1 MDISNLTQQQKVE
14 TLQALYHDVAGQ
26 GREGDTQLAHINSQE
41 AALLRA
47 LGGSGTL
54 NPNTGLPEYKPAA
67 KAVKSVG
74 KAVGKVAK
82 TVVKTAVKVAPYVGL
97 AYGGYTLA
105 GGGSIFGGLGG
116 TGNLLSAANY
126 TGRFTPLVM
135 SQTTQAGLGIGSTLA
150 AAANKVGSYIAAN
163 PFQSAG
169 MALQGVGYVQQRKA
183 QSAQAEAL
191 EGQARAETEQRK
203 MQQRY
208 QETLARRQRL
218 DLLRQQR
225 IMSGRYQAS
234 AANAGLG
241 VGTSGLLGATS
252 SIQTQTTANIGAVD
266 FAQGASQAISNQAQ
280 LAADYGSQYYG
291 AKGSENMWSSVGS
304 LGESIF
310 NKSGMLDSKLYD
322 ATDGQYGSKMLSI

>member
-54 NPNTGLPEYKPAA
+54 NPNTGLPEYKPAK
-67 KAVKSVG
+67 KAVKAVG

-82 TVVKTAVKVAPYVGL
+82 TVVKAAPYVGL
-97 AYGGYTLA
+97 AYGGYSLA
-105 GGGSIFGGLGG
+105 GGSSIFGG
-116 TGNLLSAANY
+116 GNLLSPGN
-126 TGRFTPLVM
+126 FTLDA
-135 SQTTQAGLGIGSTLA
+135 SKAFAFKGAQTAQAGLGIGSTLTA
-150 AAANKVGSYIAAN
+150 AASKVGSYITAN

-183 QSAQAEAL
+183 QSAQAESL

-241 VGTSGLLGATS
+241 LGTSGLLGATS
-252 SIQTQTTANIGAVD
+252 SIQSQTTANIGAVD
-266 FAQGASQAISNQAQ
+266 FAQGASQDISNQAQ
-280 LAADYGSQYYG
+280 LAADYGSQYYT
-291 AKGSENMWSSVGS
+291 AKGRESMWSSVSS

-310 NKSGMLDSKLYD
+310 NKSGFLNKEVFGINP
-322 ATDGQYGSKMLSI
+322 TIPQIQIV

>member
-14 TLQALYHDVAGQ
+14 TLQALYRDVAGQ
-26 GREGDTQLAHINSQE
+26 GREGDTQLAHINPQE
-41 AALLRA
+41 AALLKA
-47 LGGSGTL
+47 LGGSGTI
-54 NPNTGLPEYKPAA
+54 NPNTGLPEYK
-67 KAVKSVG
+67 KAVKSVF
-74 KAVGKVAK
+74 KVAK
-82 TVVKTAVKVAPYVGL
+82 KAAPYAL
-97 AYGGYTLA
+97 AAYGAYSFATTPGLFGTEQLA
-105 GGGSIFGGLGG
+105 GNFTGKYIGSHL
-116 TGNLLSAANY
+116 
-126 TGRFTPLVM
+126 
-135 SQTTQAGLGIGSTLA
+135 TTQQASLGIGSTLSA
-150 AAANKVGSYIAAN
+150 AAKSVGNYIKTN

-183 QSAQAEAL
+183 VSAQAEAL

-241 VGTSGLLGATS
+241 VGTSGFLGATS
-252 SIQTQTTANIGAVD
+252 SIQTQTTANIGAVNQ
-266 FAQGASQAISNQAQ
+266 AEGASQAISNQAQ
-280 LAADYGSQYYG
+280 LSADYGSQYYA
-291 AKGSENMWSSVGS
+291 AKGNQNMWSSVTS

-310 NKSGMLDSKLYD
+310 NNSGFLDDKLYK
-322 ATDGQYGSKMLSI
+322 ATDGAYGTQMKTIG

>member
-47 LGGSGTL
+47 LGGSGTI
-54 NPNTGLPEYKPAA
+54 NPYTGLLEYKPVK

-74 KAVGKVAK
+74 KVVGKVAK
-82 TVVKTAVKVAPYVGL
+82 TVVKVAPYVAA
-97 AYGGYTLA
+97 AYGAYSMA
-105 GGGSIFGGLGG
+105 GGSSLFAAKAGGSAGLSQAM
-116 TGNLLSAANY
+116 SAGKFINPALISAP
-126 TGRFTPLVM
+126 TA
-135 SQTTQAGLGIGSTLA
+135 QAGLGIGSTLA

-191 EGQARAETEQRK
+191 EGQARAETEERK

-241 VGTSGLLGATS
+241 LGTSGLLGATS
-252 SIQTQTTANIGAVD
+252 SIQSQTTANIGAVD

-280 LAADYGSQYYG
+280 LAADYGSQYYA
-291 AKGSENMWSSVGS
+291 AKGNENMWSSVSS

-322 ATDGQYGSKMLSI
+322 ATDGQYGSKMLTI

>member
-14 TLQALYHDVAGQ
+14 TLQALYRDVAGQ
-26 GREGDTQLAHINSQE
+26 GREGDTQLAHINPQE
-41 AALLRA
+41 AALLKA
-47 LGGSGTL
+47 LGGSGTI
-54 NPNTGLPEYKPAA
+54 NPNTGLPEYK
-67 KAVKSVG
+67 KAVK
-74 KAVGKVAK
+74 AVTKVVA
-82 TVVKTAVKVAPYVGL
+82 KVAPYVGL

-105 GGGSIFGGLGG
+105 GGGSLFGGMSGVSNVLKAGEF
-116 TGNLLSAANY
+116 
-126 TGRFTPLVM
+126 TGRFLPTVM
-135 SQTTQAGLGIGSTLA
+135 SQTSQAGLGIGSTLSA
-150 AAANKVGSYIAAN
+150 AASKIGSYIAAN

-191 EGQARAETEQRK
+191 EGQARAEEEQRK

-252 SIQTQTTANIGAVD
+252 SIQTQTTANIAAINQ
-266 FAQGASQAISNQAQ
+266 AQGASQAISNQAQ
-280 LAADYGSQYYG
+280 LAADYGSQYYA
-291 AKGSENMWSSVGS
+291 AKGSESMWSNVSS

-310 NKSGMLDSKLYD
+310 NKSGMFDAKLYD
-322 ATDGQYGSKMLSI
+322 ATDGAYGSKQAIPQIQLVQ